1 MALASLSNIFFI
13 AYFSLFKLFSPPM
26 YTNLSI
32 KEPCSDRR
40 LACQKQ
46 SSLVDTVKESPVQSN
61 PKVSTNSSLAFI
73 CSREDENPKDG
84 DDDALI

>member
-13 AYFSLFKLFSPPM
+13 AYFSLFKLFSPPI
-26 YTNLSI
+26 YTNLNI

-61 PKVSTNSSLAFI
+61 PKVFTNSSLAFI
-73 CSREDENPKDG
+73 CSREDENPKD
-84 DDDALI
+84 DDDAALI

>member
-1 MALASLSNIFFI
+1 
-13 AYFSLFKLFSPPM
+13 M

-32 KEPCSDRR
+32 KEPWSDRR